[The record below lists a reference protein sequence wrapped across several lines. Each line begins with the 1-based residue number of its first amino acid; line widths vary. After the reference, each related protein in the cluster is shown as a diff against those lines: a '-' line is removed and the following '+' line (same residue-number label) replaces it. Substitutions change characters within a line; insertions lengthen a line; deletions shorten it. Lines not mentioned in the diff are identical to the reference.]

1 MSLINCPECK
11 REISDKAKCCPNCG
25 YELRKKEDIYQG
37 IYCPRCLESRPKLH
51 EYEKCWLCK
60 VKMIDSTQGTFLETF
75 HYGDNHPE
83 LKNSPDFDEKAYQRR
98 INWVPVEYGTAKL
111 NNAMKCPSCG
121 STNISKI
128 GAINRMVSVGIFGL
142 ASGKIGKTYQ
152 CKKCGTTW

>member
-11 REISDKAKCCPNCG
+11 KEISDKAKFCPNCG
-25 YELRKKEDIYQG
+25 YLLSQQQPIFQG
-37 IYCPRCLESRPKLH
+37 IYCPKCLDSGFRTD

-60 VKMIDSTQGTFLETF
+60 VEMIDSIKGTISETCS
-75 HYGDNHPE
+75 YGENHPE

-98 INWVPVEYGTAKL
+98 INWVPVEYGAAKL